1 MTSKENKQGLFD
13 SLGRA
18 SVMGLHMV
26 SGIIVG
32 CLLGYWLDKWFGTY
46 PWCAGVGLIVGI
58 GAGFRNIW
66 LEKRLW
72 RSGVQDPMI
81 REILCWQL
89 SVIALS
95 LFFGA
100 VLWPFH
106 PAGAWIFW
114 FGFGALLSAWNFFA
128 LIKFVPKVISA
139 GWSKS
144 SLFALLL
151 RTNMRLLFT
160 GILLY
165 MVLVWFKGSI
175 SAVLLGLAVL
185 LVGMTAGGLKK
196 ALKKPV

>member
-1 MTSKENKQGLFD
+1 MQAKSD
-13 SLGRA
+13 
-18 SVMGLHMV
+18 
-26 SGIIVG
+26 
-32 CLLGYWLDKWFGTY
+32 
-46 PWCAGVGLIVGI
+46 
-58 GAGFRNIW
+58 RNNGPFHW

-72 RSGVQDPMI
+72 RSGVQDPTI
-81 REILCWQL
+81 REILCWQI
-89 SVIALS
+89 SVIALVPA
-95 LFFGA
+95 FRRGA
-100 VLWPFH
+100 LALSPGGGVDLLVWLR
-106 PAGAWIFW
+106 
-114 FGFGALLSAWNFFA
+114 ALLSAWNFFA

-165 MVLVWFKGSI
+165 MILVWFKGSI

>member
-1 MTSKENKQGLFD
+1 MQAKS
-13 SLGRA
+13 GRNN
-18 SVMGLHMV
+18 GPFH
-26 SGIIVG
+26 
-32 CLLGYWLDKWFGTY
+32 
-46 PWCAGVGLIVGI
+46 
-58 GAGFRNIW
+58 W

-72 RSGVQDPMI
+72 RSGVQDPTI
-81 REILCWQL
+81 REILCWQI

-95 LFFGA
+95 LLFGA
-100 VLWPFH
+100 VLWR
-106 PAGAWIFW
+106 
-114 FGFGALLSAWNFFA
+114 FGALLSAWNFFA